1 MTHRIERKKT
11 HGHAA
16 SVCTSV
22 LLNGLSDELARRPFM
37 VQGDVECW
45 GSCVC
50 ILPGTIVP
58 EETGTEHAASLT
70 RLTRSRRSSPQLTR
84 PRGQPSG
91 EPSVVMGQPGRAEMA
106 QGVTS
111 HEEPVDGPFEVH
123 TSGPEMARP

>member
-50 ILPGTIVP
+50 ILP
-58 EETGTEHAASLT
+58 GTEHAASLT

-123 TSGPEMARP
+123 TLGSGPEVARP